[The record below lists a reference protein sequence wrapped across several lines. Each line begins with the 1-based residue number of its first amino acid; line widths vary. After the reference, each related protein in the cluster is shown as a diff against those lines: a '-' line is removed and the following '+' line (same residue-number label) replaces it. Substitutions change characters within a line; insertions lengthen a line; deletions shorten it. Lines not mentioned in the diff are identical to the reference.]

1 MPEYNNNVNTI
12 STNVDDYTYAE
23 LLLLLNLNDIN
34 GLNKEAIIESTG
46 KFIKKYTADDR
57 PQLVTF
63 FENIRK
69 KLIQYTEQI
78 EDGETN
84 VGPQAAQTTQWTA
97 DAGALPQDDK
107 QQMDKTT
114 DRFQKID
121 VYGNDA
127 VPMEREKLGVNNTY
141 DVPVVQDGKLNP
153 KLENT
158 VNRMVVID
166 SFYRQESAGGNI
178 STDFTLDLSDKL
190 TSVLSMRIWSTQI
203 PLTYYNI
210 DDVYGN
216 TCFWITND
224 GQDVPV
230 SVPPAAVPALA
241 LAPKSLMN

>member
-1 MPEYNNNVNTI
+1 MPEYDNNVNTI

-34 GLNKEAIIESTG
+34 ALNKEAIIESTG
-46 KFIKKYTADDR
+46 KFIKKYTTEDR
-57 PQLVTF
+57 PKLVTF

-69 KLIQYTEQI
+69 KLIQYAEQI
-78 EDGETN
+78 EDGEAN

-141 DVPVVQDGKLNP
+141 DVPVAQDGKLNP

-158 VNRMVVID
+158 VND
-166 SFYRQESAGGNI
+166 YLGGVR
-178 STDFTLDLSDKL
+178 STCTYIGCDKL
-190 TSVLSMRIWSTQI
+190 EDM
-203 PLTYYNI
+203 PK
-210 DDVYGN
+210 N
-216 TCFWITND
+216 TNFI
-224 GQDVPV
+224 VV
-230 SVPPAAVPALA
+230 SQQANHVFV
-241 LAPKSLMN
+241 K